1 MRLSR
6 RTHLRAGS
14 CVTAA
19 ALTLLTAACDK
30 TPGDPPATATPE
42 VGVIT
47 AHSAPIPLTRDL
59 VGRLSATRVSDV
71 RARVPGILLKRLY
84 KEGTEVKEGQP
95 LFQIVPAPLQ
105 SDLAASQAAKA
116 QAQATA
122 NN

>member
-1 MRLSR
+1 MRTARCFAVLAA
-6 RTHLRAGS
+6 TLL
-14 CVTAA
+14 AA
-19 ALTLLTAACDK
+19 ACGKAERDQTSS
-30 TPGDPPATATPE
+30 PPPQ

-47 AHSAPIPLTRDL
+47 IHPGPIPLTRDL

-71 RARVPGILLKRLY
+71 RALVPGILLKRLY